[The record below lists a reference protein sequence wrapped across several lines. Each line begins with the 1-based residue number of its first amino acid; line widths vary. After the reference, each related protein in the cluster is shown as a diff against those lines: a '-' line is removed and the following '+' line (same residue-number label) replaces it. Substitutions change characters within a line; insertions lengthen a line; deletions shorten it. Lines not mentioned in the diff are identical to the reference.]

1 MLDFLYHLFNYT
13 IAVCYFV
20 IFLIIFAGLLKE
32 RVFGRNMLGTATGG
46 IFFTCALG
54 HFSHA
59 ITNHAAG
66 SIWEV
71 GLLVIVD
78 GWTIIPAIAYLVL
91 RRRFGLLIKGPDII
105 EEYRTQLA
113 QKSTQLKEMRESEER
128 KDNFFA
134 IASHELR
141 TPMTTV
147 KAYSQLLE
155 TKLGETED
163 HKTKVAVQAITQ
175 QVDRMHNLITTLLEL
190 SRIQTGKLELKPAV
204 IDFSKCVIDTTT
216 ALQEAISSHQFHLTI
231 PSSSILVKADQLRLE
246 QVIINLLT
254 NAVKYSPNSDVV
266 QIALQVEKN
275 NALLK
280 ITDFGV
286 GIDSSELTKIF
297 ERFYRSP
304 SLKSSGKDGL
314 GLGLYISN
322 EIIKNTDGYLSVES
336 EPGKGSTFIVS
347 LPLATIASENQLLP
361 SGSESAARSAE
372 VSTSS

>member
-1 MLDFLYHLFNYT
+1 MLDFLYHFFNYT
-13 IAVCYFV
+13 IAACYFV
-20 IFLIIFAGLLKE
+20 IFLIIFGSLLKA
-32 RVFGRNMLGTATGG
+32 RLLGRNMLGTATGG

-54 HFSHA
+54 HFAHA

-78 GWTIIPAIAYLVL
+78 GWTIIPAVTYLVL
-91 RRRFGLLIKGPDII
+91 RRRFGLLIKGPDVI

-113 QKSTQLKEMRESEER
+113 QKSTQIEEMRESEER

-155 TKLGETED
+155 TKLGDNED
-163 HKTKVAVQAITQ
+163 HKTKIAVQTITQ
-175 QVDRMHNLITTLLEL
+175 QVDRMHNLITTLLEA
-190 SRIQTGKLELKPAV
+190 SRIQTGKLELKLAV
-204 IDFSKCVIDTTT
+204 IDFSKCVLDTTT
-216 ALQEAISSHQFHLTI
+216 ALQEAISSHQFHLAI
-231 PSSSILVKADQLRLE
+231 PTSSILVKADQLRLE

-254 NAVKYSPNSDVV
+254 NAVKYSPNSNKVHIV
-266 QIALQVEKN
+266 LQVEKN

-280 ITDFGV
+280 IIDFGV
-286 GIDSSELTKIF
+286 GIDSTEIAKIF

-336 EPGKGSTFIVS
+336 ELGKGSTFIVT
-347 LPLATIASENQLLP
+347 LPLVNITPENQLSS